1 MDRSLVCKITGKKY
15 IFALEYYEKRVEEY
29 GDINNLRKYFVTKK
43 AKSLIERGYSAQEI
57 RNLLAV
63 TAKELLPDDSQEIK
77 DVISYHR
84 LKVDA
89 NSKRTSSN
97 FATHKSDTDVS
108 AFINN
113 IKKQSL

>member
-1 MDRSLVCKITGKKY
+1 MDRSLVCKLTGKKY
-15 IFALEYYEKRVEEY
+15 VFALEYYEKRVEEY

-43 AKSLIERGYSAQEI
+43 AKSLIERGYSAQEV

-63 TAKELLPDDSQEIK
+63 TAKGLQPDDSQEIK
-77 DVISYHR
+77 DVIAYHR

-89 NSKRTSSN
+89 SSKRTSSN
-97 FATHKSDTDVS
+97 FATHKSDPDVS
-108 AFINN
+108 VFINN